1 MAEVEIIMLGTSAGI
16 PTRQRAHPAIFLT
29 YKGKNEFC
37 YLLDCGEG
45 TQRQILFAGLNP
57 MKLNEIFITHWHGD
71 HYLGLPGLID
81 TMGFENRERPL
92 TIYAPEAERIKK
104 ILNWGYP
111 SKRFE
116 IIPKDVPAKGEK
128 ITTSLETENFKIIS
142 TPVEHSI
149 PAVAYALV
157 EKDRIKIDK
166 EKAKR
171 IGLPS
176 QGIIYREIK
185 KKGEIIFK
193 NKKIKLKEIS
203 FVKKGE
209 KIVYSGDTKICENLS
224 KLAKDADL
232 LIQDCT
238 YFDFSEKFKEY
249 GHASL
254 KDIIDM
260 VKKTKVKKIILTHIS
275 RRYKSSKEL
284 KKQIKDY
291 PSLILAEDF
300 MKVVI

>member
-1 MAEVEIIMLGTSAGI
+1 MAKVEIIMLGTSAGI
-16 PTRQRAHPAIFLT
+16 PTRQRAHPSIFLT
-29 YKGKNEFC
+29 YKDKNEFC
-37 YLLDCGEG
+37 CLFDCGEG

-81 TMGFENRERPL
+81 TMGFENREKPL
-92 TIYAPEAERIKK
+92 TIYAPEAERIKR
-104 ILNWGYP
+104 ILNWGYS

-116 IIPKDVPAKGEK
+116 IIPQDVPVKGKE
-128 ITTSLETENFKIIS
+128 ITILLETENIKIIS
-142 TPVEHSI
+142 IPVKHGI

-171 IGLPS
+171 MGLPS
-176 QGIIYREIK
+176 QGVIYREIK
-185 KKGEIIFK
+185 EKEEVIFK

-203 FVKKGE
+203 FVKKGK
-209 KIVYSGDTKICENLS
+209 KIVYSGDTKICKNLI
-224 KLAKDADL
+224 KLAEDANL

-238 YFDFSEKFKEY
+238 YFDSEEFKEY
-249 GHASL
+249 GHACL
-254 KDIIDM
+254 EDIINM
-260 VKKTKVKKIILTHIS
+260 IKKTKIKKVILTHIS

-300 MKVVI
+300 IKVVI